1 VKEWHSLH
9 TPCDA
14 YGAEAFVLPDN
25 PQASGVSACACFNLW
40 HYRLSDTGI
49 DIRFCGILVKS
60 IAKPYLSQRLGAAS
74 DWRLVRLRLSLMR
87 DPVSSIK

>member
-1 VKEWHSLH
+1 MLMGLKPLSCLTTHRH
-9 TPCDA
+9 P
-14 YGAEAFVLPDN
+14 
-25 PQASGVSACACFNLW
+25 VSAWACFNLW
-40 HYRLSDTGI
+40 HYSLSDTGI

-60 IAKPYLSQRLGAAS
+60 IAKPYLSQCLGAAS